1 MMEKTS
7 KVNKPIELLGIKSVK
22 EADDIEKKIVQV
34 LEDLEEGIEE
44 DPEAH
49 KRLLKLGEKI
59 SRESDVKGKAV
70 EEFLKERNRNID
82 RR

>member
-1 MMEKTS
+1 MMMEKTS

-22 EADDIEKKIVQV
+22 EADDIEKKIVRV
-34 LEDLEEGIEE
+34 LENLEEGVEE

-49 KRLLKLGEKI
+49 ERLLKLGEKI
-59 SRESDVKGKAV
+59 SEESDVKGKAV
-70 EEFLKERNRNID
+70 EEFLKERNID

>member
-22 EADDIEKKIVQV
+22 EADDIEKKIVRV
-34 LEDLEEGIEE
+34 LENLEEGVEE

-49 KRLLKLGEKI
+49 ERLLKLGKKI
-59 SRESDVKGKAV
+59 SEESDVKGKAV
-70 EEFLKERNRNID
+70 EEFLKERKID

>member
-1 MMEKTS
+1 MMMEKTS

-22 EADDIEKKIVQV
+22 EADDIEKKIVRV
-34 LEDLEEGIEE
+34 LENLEEGVEV

-59 SRESDVKGKAV
+59 SEGSDVKGKAV
-70 EEFLKERNRNID
+70 EEFLKERKID

>member
-22 EADDIEKKIVQV
+22 EADDIEKKIVRV
-34 LEDLEEGIEE
+34 LENLEEGVEE

-49 KRLLKLGEKI
+49 ERLLKLGEKI
-59 SRESDVKGKAV
+59 SEESDVKGKAV
-70 EEFLKERNRNID
+70 EEFLKERRNL
-82 RR
+82 

>member
-49 KRLLKLGEKI
+49 KRLLKLGKKI